1 MDIEHFRNLIGYVPQ
16 EPVLFNT
23 TIREN
28 IIFGRENIT
37 EEEILEACRKAKAL
51 EFINNKEKGFD
62 YIVGMK
68 GSKLSGG
75 QKQRIAIARAILKK
89 PKFLI
94 LDEATSALDNESEK
108 FVQAALDSVAEGIT
122 TIIIAHRLSTIINS
136 DCIVVLKDG
145 KIMESGTHQDLLNKK
160 GYYSI
165 LVKHQM
171 STIDNA
177 NSLAINNN
185 TIDNNI
191 NGNVNA
197 NDIDNNKLD
206 SNSKRK
212 NSNENRNNE
221 MDKLKENNNL
231 NNSKDVKNKDI
242 INNEND
248 DMDIADKLKREKEK
262 EKEMDIYFESA
273 KKKLLPIIMENKCTV
288 FLGAFFASCS
298 GAIWPCYGLLLAFAI
313 EALSQPIGPK
323 FKEDGE
329 KLGIYFTILACCAGI
344 CYFFQK

>member
-1 MDIEHFRNLIGYVPQ
+1 MIGFVPQ

-28 IIFGRENIT
+28 IIFGREDVK
-37 EEEILEACRKAKAL
+37 EEELIEACRKAKAL

-145 KIMESGTHQDLLNKK
+145 KIIESGSHKDLLNKK
-160 GYYSI
+160 GYYSL

-171 STIDNA
+171 STLETA
-177 NSLAINNN
+177 NSLV
-185 TIDNNI
+185 
-191 NGNVNA
+191 GNKNETKDLDQISNKRKYSNDVNA
-197 NDIDNNKLD
+197 EKSKHKKEELEKLND
-206 SNSKRK
+206 
-212 NSNENRNNE
+212 
-221 MDKLKENNNL
+221 KENNNE
-231 NNSKDVKNKDI
+231 KNDI
-242 INNEND
+242 ENQD
-248 DMDIADKLKREKEK
+248 PIKSEKEK
-262 EKEMDIYFESA
+262 EKELDKYFESA
-273 KKKLLPIIMENKCTV
+273 KKKLLPIIMENKLTV
-288 FLGAFFASCS
+288 FGGAFFASCS

-313 EALSQPIGPK
+313 EALSQPIGDK

-329 KLGIYFTILACCAGI
+329 NLAIYFTILAAVAGV